1 MPPKGRAVE
10 QEVKKGNA
18 SRSRVVRSSKKRIE
32 HANHLDDIQNEFV
45 RRTKFI
51 NGPKNKK

>member
-45 RRTKFI
+45 RRTKFT